1 MKSESFL
8 TCIDSNTTDHV
19 QGQKGGKDIVKIVHV
34 TSVVQP
40 FKYYEATRIIFVHKK
55 TKNNDFIQQSFTR
68 VPWHNI

>member
-8 TCIDSNTTDHV
+8 TLHRQQHNWHV

-40 FKYYEATRIIFVHKK
+40 FKYYEATRIIFVHKEK
-55 TKNNDFIQQSFTR
+55 QN
-68 VPWHNI
+68 